1 MARISCLGH
10 LVLGGLEMEILV
22 TNLLSKQRMAGHS
35 SARPNGVPRVSGK
48 PVTNHRGTPW
58 SSGNAEMSRPL
69 QPSIRTKS
77 HLKSKTS
84 GPQPVPS
91 KETTETLARQHAP
104 AFFPSCQGHGS
115 HDKKNFQRQ
124 VLQMEPKHGFQFG
137 TPTARKAKSPK
148 HPALST
154 GAWWGCSSEPWSG
167 TPGMSRSCQ
176 LEPSQRKLE
185 APTWRTKLGRMCQGI
200 CALCSSSVHLNPLPK
215 ASATLMRQTSANIGK
230 SRQKSASRIHLTQ
243 PRAVPRLMPGIA
255 RHLPSR
261 AVPSRSREHGAAC
274 GMTQAP
280 RGAQLRPLRPFALWG
295 WEFEPHA
302 VRVRNAQSKQKASV
316 TRARRCLPGSL

>member
-35 SARPNGVPRVSGK
+35 SARTPDSPNGVPRVSGK

-84 GPQPVPS
+84 GPHPVPS

-115 HDKKNFQRQ
+115 HDKKNLQRQ

-185 APTWRTKLGRMCQGI
+185 APTWRTKFGRMCQGI

-230 SRQKSASRIHLTQ
+230 SRQKSAKVGKPYTPHTATGG
-243 PRAVPRLMPGIA
+243 PEAHA
-255 RHLPSR
+255 RHRPPPAEPSSSVALAR
-261 AVPSRSREHGAAC
+261 ARSRLRHDPGAPGGPAS
-274 GMTQAP
+274 A
-280 RGAQLRPLRPFALWG
+280 ASALRPLGLG
-295 WEFEPHA
+295 I
-302 VRVRNAQSKQKASV
+302 
-316 TRARRCLPGSL
+316 